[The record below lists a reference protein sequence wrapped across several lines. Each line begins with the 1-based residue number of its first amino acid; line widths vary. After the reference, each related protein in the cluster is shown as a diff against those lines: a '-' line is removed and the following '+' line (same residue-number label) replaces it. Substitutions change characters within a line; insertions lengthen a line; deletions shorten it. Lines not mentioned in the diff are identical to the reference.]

1 VPAGLVLTGEM
12 TRLQEIRVELEQAI
26 AARAE
31 LWEELGEAH
40 DPVKSTEAAHLSE
53 RINALWA
60 EARNERAR
68 SRFGP
73 SEDIISRARA
83 EDRLEREAKRLR
95 RAA

>member
-1 VPAGLVLTGEM
+1 M

-31 LWEELGEAH
+31 VWEELAEEH
-40 DPVKSTEAAHLSE
+40 DPVKSAEAARLSE
-53 RINALWA
+53 QIDQLWA

-68 SRFGP
+68 ARFGP